1 MNAPHISFRRWR
13 LFPVVVATVAA
24 CAVPACKSSKNQ
36 PMTTESL
43 EDSNR
48 PGTVSDF
55 VTTDSAAFTP
65 PTPVTPIPDYVPEP
79 APDQPTSAKL
89 SDLVNTKLDVSF
101 DYAKQY
107 LYGTATLTLRPH
119 FYPQQTLRLDAQ
131 HFLIDEVMLVPA
143 KGAVRPLKYTY
154 DDSLTNLNI
163 VLDRAYTR
171 GETYTV
177 RIKYTARPNERKAG
191 GSEAISS
198 DKGLYF
204 INPDGKDGKKPRQI
218 WTQGETQSNSAWFP
232 TIDRPNQKM
241 TQEIRMT
248 VEGRY
253 KTLSNGLLVAS
264 KKNKDGTRTD
274 TWRQDKPH
282 APYLAMMVVGE
293 FAVVHDTWRGKAVDY
308 YVEPKY
314 ASTAKAVFGRTP
326 AMIEFISKR
335 LGVDYAWDK
344 YAQICVRDYVSGA
357 MENTTAT
364 IHGTGLQME
373 RRELADKEWDDY
385 IFHELFHHWFGDL
398 VTAESW
404 SNLPLNESFA
414 NYSELLWV
422 EHRQGPDG
430 AGYIQQRELNQ
441 YLSEAEGKQ
450 VPLIRYRYNQREEMF
465 DSHSY
470 AKGGRVLHMLRNTI
484 GDEAFFAACKLYLER
499 NKFKSAEIADLR
511 LAFEEVTGEDLH
523 WFFDQWVLRPGHADL
538 AVRHEWANGN
548 LTVQVEQRQDSMFSP
563 IYRLPVK
570 IAVWTNGQ
578 KAEYPVTVAHA
589 TETFKL
595 PVTAAPDLVIFDA
608 DAQVLGTIDQQL
620 SDDQWRYQFYHA
632 GKFLHRYE
640 AIKHC
645 AQRAFGQDNPTA
657 EPDAADRAVVIAAL
671 RDPFWSIRA
680 GAANVLEKYAQ
691 DDLPRVRT
699 EIRRLAESDPNTQVR
714 ATAITTL
721 TTLPGDTAATAA
733 LLRRFLADTTSSYR
747 VVGAVISGLTALRQ
761 DDNLEASL
769 KGFDQSQ
776 NPDLVGALGEYYAA
790 HPTKERLDW
799 YLRQID
805 ESNGATLYSLTQQLG
820 QFLQN
825 MPTQNRRPGI
835 ERLDQLARTNETFFV
850 RLGAYQALHSLA
862 DTDPDVRERLDSIR
876 EQEQDERVK
885 RYYEMLK

>member
-1 MNAPHISFRRWR
+1 MNFSPMPFRRWR
-13 LFPVVVATVAA
+13 LYTIAVATVAIG
-24 CAVPACKSSKNQ
+24 AVPACKSAQNWA
-36 PMTTESL
+36 TTPEPTEETTKSA
-43 EDSNR
+43 S
-48 PGTVSDF
+48 VSDLI
-55 VTTDSAAFTP
+55 TTDTVAVVSEQTTA
-65 PTPVTPIPDYVPEP
+65 PIPDYVPEP
-79 APDQPTSAKL
+79 APDQPTATKL
-89 SDLVNTKLDVSF
+89 SDLVHTKLDVSF

-107 LYGTATLTLRPH
+107 MYGTATLTLRPH
-119 FYPQQTLRLDAQ
+119 FYPQQSLVLDAKN
-131 HFLIDEVMLVPA
+131 FLIDGVALVPA
-143 KGAVRPLKYTY
+143 KGAAKPLQYVY
-154 DDSLTNLNI
+154 NDSLTELTI
-163 VLDRAYTR
+163 TLDRAYTR
-171 GETYTV
+171 TEKYTV
-177 RIKYTARPNERKAG
+177 RIKYTARPNGRKTG
-191 GSEAISS
+191 GSEAITS

-248 VEGRY
+248 VENRY
-253 KTLSNGLLVAS
+253 KTLSNGLLVSS
-264 KKNKDGTRTD
+264 KKNADGTRTD

-282 APYLAMMVVGE
+282 APYLAMMAVGE
-293 FAVVHDTWRGKAVDY
+293 FAVVHDQWRGKAVDY

-335 LGVDYAWDK
+335 LGVDYVWDK
-344 YAQICVRDYVSGA
+344 YSQICVRDYVSGA

-364 IHGTGLQME
+364 VHGTGLQME

-414 NYSELLWV
+414 NYSELLWA
-422 EHRQGPDG
+422 EHRLGADG

-441 YLSEAEGKQ
+441 YLSESESKQ
-450 VPLIRYRYNQREEMF
+450 VPLIRYRYNQREDMF

-470 AKGGRVLHMLRNTI
+470 AKGGRVLHMLRNVV
-484 GDEAFFAACKLYLER
+484 GDDAFFAACKLYLER

-511 LAFEEVTGEDLH
+511 LAFEEVTGQDLH

-538 AVRHEWANGN
+538 AVRHEWAAGN

-563 IYRLPVK
+563 TYRLPVK
-570 IAVWTNGQ
+570 IAVWTNG
-578 KAEYPVTVAHA
+578 KKTTYPVTVAHA
-589 TETFKL
+589 VETFKL
-595 PVTAAPDLVIFDA
+595 PVASAPELVIFDD
-608 DAQVLGTIDQQL
+608 DAVVLGTIEQQL
-620 SDDQWRYQFYHA
+620 SDDQWRYQFYHGGA
-632 GKFLHRYE
+632 YLHRYE

-645 AQRAFGQDNPTA
+645 AQRAFGQENAAA
-657 EPDAADRAVVIAAL
+657 EPDAADRAVVVAAL

-680 GAANVLEKYAQ
+680 GAANVLEKYSY

-699 EIRRLAESDPNTQVR
+699 ELRRLAESDPNTQVR

-721 TTLPGDTAATAA
+721 VTLTGDTAATAT

-747 VVGAVISGLTALRQ
+747 VVGAAISGLTALRQ

-769 KGFDQSQ
+769 KGFENSQ

-799 YLRQID
+799 YLRQLD
-805 ESNGATLYSLTQQLG
+805 EGSGAGLYSLTQQLG

-862 DTDPDVRERLDSIR
+862 DTDPDVRTRLESIR
-876 EQEQDERVK
+876 EQEKDERVK
-885 RYYEMLK
+885 RFYEMLQ